1 MEKHYKITIPKPCH
15 EDWNVMTSSEKGR
28 FCSTCYKTVIDFTKL
43 SNSQI
48 QDYLHEHKYEKVCG
62 HFKKTQLDTIHIT
75 IPIKVIQ
82 TSYSFRKTFLLALL
96 IAMGTTL
103 MNCTNTEGKKQKIET
118 VTVIKNQDSIDD
130 PIQPITK
137 SEKTCKATKAK
148 SREEK
153 IIKSS
158 KTTQT
163 LGALKSNTVSKPVID
178 SIPTIE
184 GDIGFI
190 ETGFVITEDKVDL
203 NQPVP
208 AHLLET
214 FPAFP
219 NVNEQD
225 RNKDTFTRMIKDH
238 IQEEFNTR
246 ISKELLLTGMQ
257 RIYVLFEISKQG
269 VIENIKI
276 RAPHPKLEQEAFRII
291 QTIPKLIPGEYQNK
305 SVRTTYQLPILFK
318 TKE

>member
-1 MEKHYKITIPKPCH
+1 MEKYYKITIPKPCH
-15 EDWNVMTSSEKGR
+15 EDWNIMTPSEKGR
-28 FCSTCYKTVIDFTKL
+28 FCSSCHKTVVDFTKL

-48 QDYLHEHKYEKVCG
+48 QDYLYEHKHEKVCG
-62 HFKKTQLDTIHIT
+62 HFRKTQLDTIHIT

-82 TSYSFRKTFLLALL
+82 TTYSFRKTFLLALL

-118 VTVIKNQDSIDD
+118 VTVIKKQDSIND
-130 PIQPITK
+130 PIQSITRP
-137 SEKTCKATKAK
+137 EKICKATIAK

-153 IIKSS
+153 IIQSS

-163 LGALKSNTVSKPVID
+163 LGALKSNIINKSLID

-190 ETGFVITEDKVDL
+190 EMGLVITENKVDL
-203 NQPVP
+203 NRPVP
-208 AHLLET
+208 IHLLET

-225 RNKDTFTRMIKDH
+225 RNKDTFTSMIKDH

-246 ISKELLLTGMQ
+246 ISEELLLTGMQ
-257 RIYVLFEISKQG
+257 RIYVLFEINKQG
-269 VIENIKI
+269 IIENIKI
-276 RAPHPKLEQEAFRII
+276 RAPHPELEKETFRVI
-291 QTIPKLIPGEYQNK
+291 QTIPKLIPGQYQNK